1 MFLFSQINPL
11 VGIPLVVAFILIA
24 TTIMAR
30 MRGSTPHRRQASR
43 IDVFTVADVAEMCDV
58 SEQEVRCWIE
68 SGLVVSRPSRTVV
81 LVLKKDLSQF
91 LEQTRV

>member
-24 TTIMAR
+24 ATIMAR
-30 MRGSTPHRRQASR
+30 MRGSTPHRRPASR
-43 IDVFTVADVAEMCDV
+43 LDVFTVADVAEMCAV
-58 SEQEVRCWIE
+58 SEQEVRHWIK
-68 SGLVVSRPSRTVV
+68 SGLVVSRPSKKVG
-81 LVLKKDLSQF
+81 LILKKDLSQF